1 MPRVTSATD
10 RPRWWYGLRGFAF
23 FLAGGGL
30 GFFAYAVISRRP
42 GGAPWGWLLAGAVVC
57 GVVSAMARRGGHG
70 GGAAGKPFD
79 VPPPDLRTSRHE
91 RHGEPS

>member
-1 MPRVTSATD
+1 MPRVSPATD
-10 RPRWWYGLRGFAF
+10 RPGWWYGLRAFVF

-30 GFFAYAVISRRP
+30 GFFAYAVISDRP
-42 GGAPWGWLLAGAVVC
+42 DGPPWGWLLAGAAVC
-57 GVVSAMARRGGHG
+57 GVTGAVKRPRGHG
-70 GGAAGKPFD
+70 GKPFD